1 MNDPLNR
8 SMFRQAGMSKQPMG
22 ILASSPE
29 LMTTAQKAMTSGEP
43 VRANS
48 GFAAY
53 MNKNQDK
60 IYPSNLTTYNER
72 NAPTNKKVYGLESAA
87 TTDLDKMAKE
97 SVDAANERLQI
108 IPSGSAD
115 NYGIE
120 KFESIVAPGNKINNE
135 NESILNSNVTLHSK
149 NIDNEKTNSSLT
161 GNENKLKTNGNQSMS
176 SQLKNQLNAVNTTQ
190 TEAVTALATSNANA
204 EQYEMGG
211 KTIQQRVDDFTRTV
225 NTKGIEPTLADV
237 KDDAMTLLGYNPETL
252 NEQFDEDKQA
262 SVWLNMMKAGL
273 AIASGESSNALTN
286 IAKGFSF
293 GLQSY
298 GEDVGKLNK
307 DLRADRKEATN
318 TMYKLLK
325 DEKSERLAKRTL
337 NISEQQGLLNIQKQ
351 YVGEEK
357 KKALEM
363 YTMKMA
369 NAKWNVTMI
378 GTIAKMDAD
387 EQKLAFEKDNLDK
400 TYKLALTKATP
411 KEIIF
416 LKQSGDIKLKDGITT
431 ELPFGSPGYFEQY
444 IVSPTGKKKLQSM
457 SDKSTVGDNTDFKFK
472 TRNYAVTGAIG
483 AVSLNLSSQSDE
495 KKKAFGIAAAEH
507 RITLQKITNPTD
519 KLQEIL
525 AFTAQQNK
533 LNGAKINFK
542 ELTPDQQEDLKQPRA
557 GKGSDSLLKEYANI
571 INL

>member
-1 MNDPLNR
+1 
-8 SMFRQAGMSKQPMG
+8 MFRQAGMSKQPMG

-72 NAPTNKKVYGLESAA
+72 NAPTNKKVYGIESAA
-87 TTDLDKMAKE
+87 TTDLNKMAKE

-135 NESILNSNVTLHSK
+135 NESILNSDVTLHSK

-507 RITLQKITNPTD
+507 RITLQKITNPID

-542 ELTPDQQEDLKQPRA
+542 ELTPDQQENLKQPRA
-557 GKGSDSLLKEYANI
+557 GRGSDSLLKEYANI

>member
-1 MNDPLNR
+1 
-8 SMFRQAGMSKQPMG
+8 MG

-72 NAPTNKKVYGLESAA
+72 NAPTNKKVYGIESAA
-87 TTDLDKMAKE
+87 TTDLNKMAKE

-115 NYGIE
+115 NYGVE

-483 AVSLNLSSQSDE
+483 AVSLNLSNQSEE

-507 RITLQKITNPTD
+507 RITLQKITNPID

>member
-1 MNDPLNR
+1 
-8 SMFRQAGMSKQPMG
+8 MG

-72 NAPTNKKVYGLESAA
+72 NAPTNKKVYGIESAA
-87 TTDLDKMAKE
+87 TTDLNKMAKE

-135 NESILNSNVTLHSK
+135 NESILNSDVTLHSK

-507 RITLQKITNPTD
+507 RITLQKITNPID

-542 ELTPDQQEDLKQPRA
+542 ELTPDQQENLKQPRA
-557 GKGSDSLLKEYANI
+557 GRGSDSLLKEYANI

>member
-1 MNDPLNR
+1 
-8 SMFRQAGMSKQPMG
+8 
-22 ILASSPE
+22 
-29 LMTTAQKAMTSGEP
+29 
-43 VRANS
+43 
-48 GFAAY
+48 
-53 MNKNQDK
+53 
-60 IYPSNLTTYNER
+60 
-72 NAPTNKKVYGLESAA
+72 
-87 TTDLDKMAKE
+87 
-97 SVDAANERLQI
+97 
-108 IPSGSAD
+108 
-115 NYGIE
+115 
-120 KFESIVAPGNKINNE
+120 
-135 NESILNSNVTLHSK
+135 
-149 NIDNEKTNSSLT
+149 
-161 GNENKLKTNGNQSMS
+161 
-176 SQLKNQLNAVNTTQ
+176 
-190 TEAVTALATSNANA
+190 
-204 EQYEMGG
+204 
-211 KTIQQRVDDFTRTV
+211 
-225 NTKGIEPTLADV
+225 
-237 KDDAMTLLGYNPETL
+237 MTLLGYNPETL

-542 ELTPDQQEDLKQPRA
+542 ELTPDQQENLKQPRA
-557 GKGSDSLLKEYANI
+557 GRGSDSLLKEYANI

>member
-1 MNDPLNR
+1 
-8 SMFRQAGMSKQPMG
+8 
-22 ILASSPE
+22 
-29 LMTTAQKAMTSGEP
+29 MTTAQKAMTSGEP

-507 RITLQKITNPTD
+507 RITLQKITNPID